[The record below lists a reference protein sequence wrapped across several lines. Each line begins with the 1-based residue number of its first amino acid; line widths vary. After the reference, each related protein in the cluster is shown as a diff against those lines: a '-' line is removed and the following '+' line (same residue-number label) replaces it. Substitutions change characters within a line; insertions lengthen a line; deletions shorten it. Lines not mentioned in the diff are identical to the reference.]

1 MSNDEWTLVRFFL
14 CMHIYMFDI
23 SYLYMYIYICIKLKE
38 ESGIWDMLRV
48 RRVDVVEERGNVKKY
63 KEFFSMK
70 FPKQF

>member
-1 MSNDEWTLVRFFL
+1 MNGHLSGSFCVCIYICLIY
-14 CMHIYMFDI
+14 HICI
-23 SYLYMYIYICIKLKE
+23 CIYICIKLKE